1 MGEIRW
7 LGKLVVVGTIIWNE
21 VEDGD
26 RLEEDK
32 REMNCKI
39 VNHGKEAL

>member
-1 MGEIRW
+1 MSEIRW
-7 LGKLVVVGTIIWNE
+7 LGKLVVVKKIIWNE

-32 REMNCKI
+32 KEMNLVK
-39 VNHGKEAL
+39 